1 MSGSQLCDQW
11 RAASMSCAVCN
22 KDWVGVMPA
31 DVLLAECPQFGTLCD
46 VPDALQELSEE
57 SSRA

>member
-1 MSGSQLCDQW
+1 
-11 RAASMSCAVCN
+11 MSCAVCN

-31 DVLLAECPQFGTLCD
+31 DVLLAECPQCGTLCD